1 MNSVLEITLPV
12 FGIGLLGYLATRLDW
27 FSAQAGEGLARF
39 VFDFAI
45 PALLLRTFAN
55 ANLPDDIPLDLIGSY
70 YLPVAGFYLL
80 GMVIARQFFGR
91 PFSGQVITGLSFSYG
106 NAVLLGLPLVL
117 LILGDKGS
125 LPYFIL
131 ISMHA
136 LSLFT
141 VTTVLLESSRHRDAS
156 PLSMIYKVFLSLLKN
171 PILLGIVGGITLN
184 QLGLPLTGALDTT
197 AGYLQN
203 AVAACSLFALGAS
216 MTKYRIAGQ
225 LSQSITV
232 VLAKNIAFPLCVYY
246 SCSQVFTLSAHWTFI
261 AVLMAA
267 QPTGVNAYIFAERYG
282 TAQALATT
290 TVFLSTAFSLLS
302 IPVLLYL
309 YQSRVF

>member
-1 MNSVLEITLPV
+1 MSNVLEITLPV
-12 FGIGLLGYLATRLDW
+12 FGIGFLGYLATRLGW

-55 ANLPDDIPLDLIGSY
+55 ADLPDDMPLDLIGSY

-80 GMVIARQFFGR
+80 GMVIAWQFFAR
-91 PFSGQVITGLSFSYG
+91 PLSGQAITGFSISYG
-106 NAVLLGLPLVL
+106 NVVLLGLPLVL

-131 ISMHA
+131 LSIHA
-136 LSLFT
+136 LSLMT
-141 VTTVLLESSRHRDAS
+141 VTTVLLESSRHRDAN
-156 PLSMIYKVFLSLLKN
+156 PIHVIYRVFLSLLKN

-184 QLGLPLTGALDTT
+184 QLNLPLTGALNTT
-197 AGYLQN
+197 AAYLQN
-203 AVAACSLFALGAS
+203 SVAACSLFALGAS

-225 LSQSITV
+225 LTQSITV
-232 VLAKNIAFPLCVYY
+232 VLGKNIALPLCVYY
-246 SCSQVFTLSAHWTFI
+246 SCSQVFALSAHWTFI

-302 IPVLLYL
+302 IPVLLYF
-309 YQSRVF
+309 YQSGAF

>member
-1 MNSVLEITLPV
+1 LNSVLEITLPV

-55 ANLPDDIPLDLIGSY
+55 ANLPDDMPLDLIGSY

-91 PFSGQVITGLSFSYG
+91 PFSGQVITGFSFSYG

-184 QLGLPLTGALDTT
+184 QLGLPLTGVLDTT

-267 QPTGVNAYIFAERYG
+267 QPTGVNAYIFAERYS

-290 TVFLSTAFSLLS
+290 TVFLSTAFSLFS

-309 YQSRVF
+309 YQSGVF